1 MVTKQELANAK
12 IDAKDL
18 GDAVNEKKTVTPRYG
33 TPFKTVP
40 LVIEELNTKANEV
53 IAQGFYKGFATEAVL
68 LAAKPTVSEMRARA
82 DDTRKIWRW
91 NRTSAEGVAPV
102 TGTWIDTGLSELDQ
116 AKNYLKN
123 QLIESENEPLFEFAD
138 KDDHLVLA
146 ILNNGHLKILG
157 LDETLQ
163 EHLSI
168 REKMSNYENNSDDLR
183 IDLDSEGNIFQ
194 KIDKDGKLWICG
206 LEKDVAS
213 AINEKGSGIDVLDTS
228 NLVNYAYRDTFI
240 PKAERLL
247 SFFRNTQNSGLLA
260 PVPLHTCAQNFSI
273 STSWLSGAVISE
285 WGNYIPIKTP
295 YGDDRGVV
303 HPQILEVPNKF
314 MGYRYI
320 LTLTGY
326 TNGSTKE
333 ENPFLVGSNDL
344 HNFELLTDIIDVPD
358 SFTWEYGTVACS
370 DPFTFY
376 DIKTGELVVLYRFYW
391 SVSDS
396 ANANKYKEIIYCKR
410 TKDGKTWSEREVFHE
425 PPSTSMFMSPAVL
438 FDAKTETYHMYGV
451 AYSADGTK
459 RVIRHLSS
467 KTCKNDWVEIGDIP
481 SPVGTAIWHVD
492 LKHVGDKQICV
503 FQNRLGNT
511 SIGFR
516 TGISSNFHDF
526 EWQSD
531 WWNPQT
537 YGVYKASFLPQFN
550 AQNQMRL
557 VYFWTTNQ
565 TPVDTNLKY
574 KLFIQPTPY
583 INVNFMET

>member
-1 MVTKQELANAK
+1 M
-12 IDAKDL
+12 
-18 GDAVNEKKTVTPRYG
+18 
-33 TPFKTVP
+33 
-40 LVIEELNTKANEV
+40 
-53 IAQGFYKGFATEAVL
+53 
-68 LAAKPTVSEMRARA
+68 
-82 DDTRKIWRW
+82 
-91 NRTSAEGVAPV
+91 
-102 TGTWIDTGLSELDQ
+102 
-116 AKNYLKN
+116 
-123 QLIESENEPLFEFAD
+123 
-138 KDDHLVLA
+138 
-146 ILNNGHLKILG
+146 
-157 LDETLQ
+157 
-163 EHLSI
+163 
-168 REKMSNYENNSDDLR
+168 
-183 IDLDSEGNIFQ
+183 
-194 KIDKDGKLWICG
+194 
-206 LEKDVAS
+206 
-213 AINEKGSGIDVLDTS
+213 
-228 NLVNYAYRDTFI
+228 
-240 PKAERLL
+240 
-247 SFFRNTQNSGLLA
+247 
-260 PVPLHTCAQNFSI
+260 
-273 STSWLSGAVISE
+273 
-285 WGNYIPIKTP
+285 
-295 YGDDRGVV
+295 V

-326 TNGSTKE
+326 TDGSTEE
-333 ENPFLVGSNDL
+333 ENPFFVGSNDL
-344 HNFELLTDIIDVPD
+344 HNFELLTGLIDVPD

-425 PPSTSMFMSPAVL
+425 PPGTSMFMSPAVL

-467 KTCKNDWVEIGDIP
+467 KTCKNDWVEIGDIL
-481 SPVGTAIWHVD
+481 SPAGTAIWHVD

-511 SIGFR
+511 SVGFR

-574 KLFIQPTPY
+574 KLFMQPTPY